1 MKITNAR
8 AIPMSDPVPEDRQ
21 HRIGSGTKV
30 KSDAVL
36 TSQYWAETPVRSSFH
51 EDQRLIDF

>member
-8 AIPMSDPVPEDRQ
+8 ATPMSDPVPEERQ
-21 HRIGSGTKV
+21 HRTGPGTKV

-36 TSQYWAETPVRSSFH
+36 IMVDTDIRTTA
-51 EDQRLIDF
+51 